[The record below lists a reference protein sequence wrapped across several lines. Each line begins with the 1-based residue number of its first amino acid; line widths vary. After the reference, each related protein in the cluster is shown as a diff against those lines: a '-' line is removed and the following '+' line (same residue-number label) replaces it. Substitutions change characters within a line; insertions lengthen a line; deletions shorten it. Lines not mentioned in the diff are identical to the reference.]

1 MPKYTII
8 VKKGDIFLELS
19 TPNKAFIEKEFA
31 KWVLS
36 AADIE
41 KKQNIN
47 QPSHEQAEEHP
58 PEPYLIKKDFIKS
71 NNPVKNSEQQKTPPK
86 KNDFESIL
94 SQKVSELPELTKEQ
108 KLEKFRKKS
117 SSQVDDFMK
126 CVYDLCIEERM
137 ERFSFSQI
145 NVVAEEQFGSSFNYE
160 VIQKAIDLN
169 YIKIVPDYTG
179 MANVVEYAL
188 DLKGERYFK
197 DVLK

>member
-41 KKQNIN
+41 KKQNTN
-47 QPSHEQAEEHP
+47 QPPQEQTEEHTS
-58 PEPYLIKKDFIKS
+58 EPYLIKKEFIKP
-71 NNPVKNSEQQKTPPK
+71 NNPIRNMEQQKTPSQ
-86 KNDFESIL
+86 KNDFENIL

-117 SSQVDDFMK
+117 SSPIDDFMK
-126 CVYDLCIEERM
+126 CIFFTYR
-137 ERFSFSQI
+137 
-145 NVVAEEQFGSSFNYE
+145 
-160 VIQKAIDLN
+160 
-169 YIKIVPDYTG
+169 
-179 MANVVEYAL
+179 
-188 DLKGERYFK
+188 
-197 DVLK
+197 

>member
-41 KKQNIN
+41 KKQNTN
-47 QPSHEQAEEHP
+47 QPPQEQTEEHTS
-58 PEPYLIKKDFIKS
+58 EPYLIKKEFIKP
-71 NNPVKNSEQQKTPPK
+71 NNPIKNMEQQKTPSQ
-86 KNDFESIL
+86 KNDFENIL

-117 SSQVDDFMK
+117 SSPIDDFMK

-145 NVVAEEQFGSSFNYE
+145 NVVAEEQFGASFNYE